1 MLACA
6 LCLGLSAVVLGC
18 GLALA
23 ASVAF
28 GRASLRLDPTARHDY
43 VLSVLRRGRRAA
55 GATPRLL
62 LELAR
67 LDVGRGEPLLAACA
81 LAHVDTARLDPSRLK
96 LLYLLQAVTAIQL
109 RRDAREAA
117 IRYAGIAGEKDAG
130 FPSEDVVSGWARA
143 AAEGRAPDGLGMR
156 EACAKA
162 LPPRRRRPLL
172 IAGCSA
178 MLAHCLFFLS
188 VAAGVDGADGWRLRL
203 GYELAAGLL
212 ASGSMVALAVVGVAL
227 LARWRRRRGEPA
239 SRGRRV
245 ACAAASCLSVLAVS
259 LLALVVALGAVLAT
273 DGTERVLARGVRG
286 ASVDGLAGG
295 PYECVAVDMSNYA
308 GGTLTTYWLASDP
321 IVMREWPSARAL
333 DTKTVH
339 SGSTGDGGPG
349 AGASD
354 EATSDAGADVDAPDE
369 ATSDAGA
376 DVEAPDGATSD
387 AGAAASASDGTTS
400 DAGEDGDAYAAL
412 EDQVRAVAQYLRQS
426 GAVPGADDPTPSY
439 DAKGHP
445 YASLGTEDATV
456 DGRTVRVEYLLRDNG
471 ESREPAGT
479 AEEFVLERAYPDG
492 ESDVQLLGF
501 YLVDHRTLAVTD
513 EHRTSW

>member
-43 VLSVLRRGRRAA
+43 VLRVLRRGRRAA

-109 RRDAREAA
+109 RRDASEAA

-143 AAEGRAPDGLGMR
+143 AAEDRAPDGLRMR

-188 VAAGVDGADGWRLRL
+188 VVAGVDGADGWRLRL

-212 ASGSMVALAVVGVAL
+212 ASGSMVALAVVGVVL

-245 ACAAASCLSVLAVS
+245 ACAAASCLSALAVS

-286 ASVDGLAGG
+286 DSVDGLAGG
-295 PYECVAVDMSNYA
+295 PYECVAVDMSNYG

-339 SGSTGDGGPG
+339 SG
-349 AGASD
+349 AM
-354 EATSDAGADVDAPDE
+354 
-369 ATSDAGA
+369 
-376 DVEAPDGATSD
+376 SD
-387 AGAAASASDGTTS
+387 AGAAASASDGTTP
-400 DAGEDGDAYAAL
+400 DAGEDGDAYDAL
-412 EDQVRAVAQYLRQS
+412 EDQMRAVAQYLRQS
-426 GAVPGADDPTPSY
+426 GVVPGADDPTPSY

>member
-23 ASVAF
+23 ASAAF
-28 GRASLRLDPTARHDY
+28 GRESLRLDPTARHDY
-43 VLSVLRRGRRAA
+43 VLRVLRRGRRAA

-81 LAHVDTARLDPSRLK
+81 LAHVETARLDASRLK

-143 AAEGRAPDGLGMR
+143 AA
-156 EACAKA
+156 
-162 LPPRRRRPLL
+162 
-172 IAGCSA
+172 
-178 MLAHCLFFLS
+178 
-188 VAAGVDGADGWRLRL
+188 
-203 GYELAAGLL
+203 
-212 ASGSMVALAVVGVAL
+212 
-227 LARWRRRRGEPA
+227 
-239 SRGRRV
+239 
-245 ACAAASCLSVLAVS
+245 SCLSALAVS
-259 LLALVVALGAVLAT
+259 LLALVVALAAVLAT

-286 ASVDGLAGG
+286 DSVDGLAGG
-295 PYECVAVDMSNYA
+295 PYECVAVDMSGYG

-333 DTKTVH
+333 DIKMVRG
-339 SGSTGDGGPG
+339 GSTGDGGPG

-376 DVEAPDGATSD
+376 
-387 AGAAASASDGTTS
+387 AASASDGTTP

>member
-18 GLALA
+18 GLVLA
-23 ASVAF
+23 ASAAF

-43 VLSVLRRGRRAA
+43 VLRVLRRGRRAA

-96 LLYLLQAVTAIQL
+96 LLYLLQEVTAIQL

-143 AAEGRAPDGLGMR
+143 AAEDRAPDGLGMR

-245 ACAAASCLSVLAVS
+245 ACAAASCLSALAVS

-333 DTKTVH
+333 DTKTVRG
-339 SGSTGDGGPG
+339 GSTGDGGPG

-354 EATSDAGADVDAPDE
+354 EATSDAGADVEAPDE
-369 ATSDAGA
+369 AT
-376 DVEAPDGATSD
+376 PD
-387 AGAAASASDGTTS
+387 AGAAASASDGATS

-492 ESDVQLLGF
+492 ESDLQILGF